1 MFVHRTFAHENE
13 PGGESRDNE
22 RVILGIS
29 GVVRQV
35 YKRKGRRYG
44 IRYIGIKGYAGD
56 TDFSVISRNLLSLPN
71 KRIALRRIKY
81 LTAMTHIMIEDN
93 TPEGKWLLELIRG
106 HKSVTVMDEKK
117 KKGFREAV
125 AECNGRPA
133 AEFFDEMSRQAK
145 EHFDHA

>member
-1 MFVHRTFAHENE
+1 
-13 PGGESRDNE
+13 
-22 RVILGIS
+22 
-29 GVVRQV
+29 
-35 YKRKGRRYG
+35 
-44 IRYIGIKGYAGD
+44 
-56 TDFSVISRNLLSLPN
+56 
-71 KRIALRRIKY
+71 
-81 LTAMTHIMIEDN
+81 MTHIMIEDN

-106 HKSVTVMDEKK
+106 HKSVKK

>member
-1 MFVHRTFAHENE
+1 MDCGADPREAWDYT
-13 PGGESRDNE
+13 PGE
-22 RVILGIS
+22 
-29 GVVRQV
+29 
-35 YKRKGRRYG
+35 
-44 IRYIGIKGYAGD
+44 
-56 TDFSVISRNLLSLPN
+56 
-71 KRIALRRIKY
+71 
-81 LTAMTHIMIEDN
+81 
-93 TPEGKWLLELIRG
+93 LLELIRG

>member
-1 MFVHRTFAHENE
+1 MSYKSNRGRKQQEKIRTCIPF
-13 PGGESRDNE
+13 PVRDSLY
-22 RVILGIS
+22 RYQGI
-29 GVVRQV
+29 R
-35 YKRKGRRYG
+35 RRYG
-44 IRYIGIKGYAGD
+44 LFGYIPEFI
-56 TDFSVISRNLLSLPN
+56 ILPN